1 MNCPETDKLIEHYL
15 NLEDI
20 PQEQWQELKAHAD
33 QCPTCQCNID
43 YAVREGDALRFEEDI
58 PALEAVF
65 TSKVMSAIK
74 QEHSPKPISWFG
86 RLSTGLNRNA
96 LLAGGLAAG
105 VLISW
110 LFLPG
115 LLDKKDQTPLMPGL
129 EQDVESGSA
138 QSATGMKARDGIHD
152 ENAGTEF
159 IADKLFDQVEVGSS
173 AVSKAVDHPKEL
185 RLPVDIGERSA
196 TALPG
201 SNPIPVYRNKEASP
215 DQSEITGDSN
225 PNAEDTM
232 IALSLPDPDVE
243 EDIAVSPDAVL
254 ETLWHPEYIPEGF
267 VMTGANQPT
276 EKNYIVWYENSQGDS
291 MTLTIDAIADE
302 KSPLA
307 NEESI
312 LSLEKESEPPTPL
325 VGQSANSTSWTKENA
340 GIQYQLE
347 LTSNLPI
354 EELNKVVES
363 MNQELLFPSNETD

>member
-1 MNCPETDKLIEHYL
+1 
-15 NLEDI
+15 
-20 PQEQWQELKAHAD
+20 
-33 QCPTCQCNID
+33 
-43 YAVREGDALRFEEDI
+43 
-58 PALEAVF
+58 
-65 TSKVMSAIK
+65 
-74 QEHSPKPISWFG
+74 
-86 RLSTGLNRNA
+86 
-96 LLAGGLAAG
+96 
-105 VLISW
+105 
-110 LFLPG
+110 
-115 LLDKKDQTPLMPGL
+115 MPGL

-138 QSATGMKARDGIHD
+138 QSATEMKARDGIHD